1 MPITDAEQKA
11 AERIIKSY
19 LDEHLPSQI
28 RIFTVKATPQFAY
41 DDEFLDVSV
50 IYEGD
55 RRHLDPAMLNRV
67 FHNIEPQLV
76 DQGIDHIPSIG
87 YAPRH
92 QWALLP
98 GNEWALPASQT
109 AGV

>member
-55 RRHLDPAMLNRV
+55 YKYLDPNMLNRV
-67 FHNIEPQLV
+67 YRNIEPRLLEDGV
-76 DQGIDHIPSIG
+76 IHRPSIG

-92 QWALLP
+92 EWALLP
-98 GNEWALPASQT
+98 GNEWALPASPT
-109 AGV
+109 AEV